1 MPGLKIGLVTT
12 AIYLV
17 IVAIGLALIHQVDQG
32 AYGTPDMVRRFWVVE
47 LILTALTLFV
57 ALRYFGWAAA
67 GFGRLNVS
75 ALIWVLPAYSVL
87 AVMIWDVWPSLTEIS
102 ASLLFF
108 LALTT
113 LLIGF
118 SEELMFRGILL
129 RGAMTR
135 LSVIQAMMLS
145 AVAFSV
151 LHVFN
156 GFAGQS
162 LDGTLQHVAFTFLIG
177 FALAPIAL
185 KLGNLWPLIIW
196 HWLWNFALFA
206 GSITDVIYPYAFAG
220 ILLQVIISIWLWT
233 ETIRN

>member
-12 AIYLV
+12 ATYLG
-17 IVAIGLALIHQVDQG
+17 IVAAGLALIHQIDG
-32 AYGTPDMVRRFWVVE
+32 ATFGTPDILRRFWLVE

-57 ALRYFGWAAA
+57 ALRYFGWAGA

-75 ALIWVLPAYSVL
+75 ALIWVLPAYAVL
-87 AVMIWDVWPSLTEIS
+87 AVMLWDVWPALTGFS
-102 ASLLFF
+102 GGFLFLLT
-108 LALTT
+108 LTT

-129 RGAMTR
+129 RGAMTK

-145 AVAFSV
+145 ALAFSV

-162 LDGTLQHVAFTFLIG
+162 LDNTLQHLAFTFLIG

-206 GSITDVIYPYAFAG
+206 GSVADVIYPYAFGG
-220 ILLQVIISIWLWT
+220 ILTQVIVSVWLWT
-233 ETIRN
+233 ETIRR